1 MNIDAALSLDDIRVL
16 ARKRLPRIAY
26 DFIEGGADDECCLQR
41 NRAVFK
47 RYQLVPRYLRD
58 VSRRDQ

>member
-41 NRAVFK
+41 NRAVF
-47 RYQLVPRYLRD
+47 
-58 VSRRDQ
+58 